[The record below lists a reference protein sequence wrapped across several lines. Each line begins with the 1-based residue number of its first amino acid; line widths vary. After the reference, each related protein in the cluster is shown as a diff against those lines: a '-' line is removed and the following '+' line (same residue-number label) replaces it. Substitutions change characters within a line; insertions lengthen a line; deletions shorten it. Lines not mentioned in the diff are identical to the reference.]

1 MYLPQ
6 LQKKVT
12 VNQSVR
18 KPTTSVDRAH
28 AWPCQNIGREGMLRR
43 NHREMQIW
51 TTMENWLSSG
61 MKESDGI
68 EFQHVNKI
76 SMFAPEWKQN
86 CIEAYVYVY
95 IYTLFMIFQLFDH
108 LLFFAVP
115 YRAVLPW
122 LGSFSSKSMSYKVS
136 PVFRSY
142 WTQVGAAASNSHSTP
157 VSTNQRT
164 IHNSKIHGDKMNSS
178 TNENSKISQTQNRL
192 NRRSVKDTN
201 AHQIIIDYPT
211 PQPEE
216 MQ

>member
-28 AWPCQNIGREGMLRR
+28 AWPCQNIGREGMLRC

-95 IYTLFMIFQLFDH
+95 IYIHFSWSFNCLTIYSS
-108 LLFFAVP
+108 LLCRTVP
-115 YRAVLPW
+115 CCHDWGLSRRSRCHTKSLPCSDRTGPR
-122 LGSFSSKSMSYKVS
+122 LELLPRTHTAHQSAPISAPYTTAKSMVTKWTHQQMRIL
-136 PVFRSY
+136 RS
-142 WTQVGAAASNSHSTP
+142 HK
-157 VSTNQRT
+157 
-164 IHNSKIHGDKMNSS
+164 HKID
-178 TNENSKISQTQNRL
+178 
-192 NRRSVKDTN
+192 
-201 AHQIIIDYPT
+201 
-211 PQPEE
+211 
-216 MQ
+216 